1 MEEWDKEQGKS
12 FFFQFFF
19 FIKETQMMPIWIISQ
34 KNEDRVPNVIE
45 LVELTLPFAMI

>member
-12 FFFQFFF
+12 FFSNFF